1 MAQLITPVDLKH
13 LLDTQATC
21 ACIDVREAGE
31 YNSTHIPGASLVPRR
46 ELEFRMRRLVPY
58 RGTLVVV
65 CDDDGRRAPLA
76 AATLE
81 RMGYSYVQV
90 LDGGINRWATVG
102 YSTEW
107 GVNVPSKDFGEKM
120 EVVHHVPT
128 IYPEELYA
136 RQQHGENIII
146 LDSRTPE
153 EHRRATIPGS
163 RSAPGG
169 ELALRISELVP
180 DPDAEVVVHCAG
192 RTRSIIGARL
202 LQRMGFRKVYDLRN
216 GTMGWG
222 MAGLELEHG
231 SQRLELPDPSPAGL
245 AAAEAFAARVAAED
259 GVHSLTIAA
268 LREMMARAERE
279 NVYLI
284 DVRTVQEYAQ
294 GHIPGFQWSP
304 GGQAVQRSDDL
315 VGVRNGHVVF
325 ACDGRV
331 RATVTASWYRQMGF
345 PNVYA
350 VDGGTNAWV
359 AAGLALAKG
368 QAPSESG
375 GYDEGLQEELPFGYE
390 QARARVDGL
399 SATALQARLQSA
411 QPPVVLYVDTSREF
425 SNGHVPGAQWVP
437 RGWLELRIGEVVP
450 NKATPLVVTCA
461 NGRQS
466 VLTGATLKELGYQQ
480 VAILSAGMPA
490 WRQAGLPLEKG
501 LSGLMSPPADVLA
514 MGTDRN
520 WADAMHYLRWEEEL
534 GKKYATQHA

>member
-1 MAQLITPVDLKH
+1 
-13 LLDTQATC
+13 
-21 ACIDVREAGE
+21 
-31 YNSTHIPGASLVPRR
+31 
-46 ELEFRMRRLVPY
+46 
-58 RGTLVVV
+58 
-65 CDDDGRRAPLA
+65 
-76 AATLE
+76 
-81 RMGYSYVQV
+81 
-90 LDGGINRWATVG
+90 VG
-102 YSTEW
+102 YATEW

-128 IYPEELYA
+128 IRPEELYA
-136 RQQHGENIII
+136 RQQRGEKIIL

-169 ELALRISELVP
+169 ELALRIFELVS
-180 DPDAEVVVHCAG
+180 DSDAEVVVHCAG

-202 LQRMGFRKVYDLRN
+202 LQRMGFRNVYDLRN

-259 GVHSLTIAA
+259 GVRLLTIPA
-268 LREMMARAERE
+268 LQELMARAERE

-284 DVRTVQEYAQ
+284 DIRTVQEYVQ

-315 VGVRNGHVVF
+315 IGVRNGHVVF
-325 ACDGRV
+325 ACDRRV

-345 PNVYA
+345 PNVYT
-350 VDGGTNAWV
+350 VDGGTTAWV
-359 AAGLALAKG
+359 ATGLALEKS

-390 QARARVDGL
+390 QAQARVESL
-399 SATALQARLQSA
+399 NAAALQTRLQSSK
-411 QPPVVLYVDTSREF
+411 PPMVIAVDTSREF

-437 RGWLELRIGEVVP
+437 RGWLELRIAEAVP

-466 VLTGATLKELGYQQ
+466 VLAGAMLSDLGYQQ
-480 VAILSAGMPA
+480 VAVLSDGMPA

-501 LSGLMSPPADVLA
+501 LSGVMSPPADVLA

-534 GKKYATQHA
+534 GKKYETHHV